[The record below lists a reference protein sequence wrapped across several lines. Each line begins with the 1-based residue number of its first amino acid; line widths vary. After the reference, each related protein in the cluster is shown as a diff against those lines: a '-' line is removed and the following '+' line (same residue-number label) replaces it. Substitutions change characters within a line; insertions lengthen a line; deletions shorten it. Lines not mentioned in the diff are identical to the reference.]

1 MRKKARR
8 RSTMEESMEGRR
20 SAGEAP
26 KELRAP
32 PTKNSRTTN
41 KTTAAR
47 NEFFR
52 ACHQIARKP
61 KTEN

>member
-1 MRKKARR
+1 
-8 RSTMEESMEGRR
+8 MEESMEGRR